1 MRRGKKWKAS
11 KAQESCLMAD
21 GATTMRLTAASHSA
35 KEEVHSFSKVF
46 IQRKAQTVMWLWA
59 WLMFSSVLC
68 VCCLACFVLPA
79 NAALKK

>member
-1 MRRGKKWKAS
+1 MHELKNEMRRGKKWKAS

-35 KEEVHSFSKVF
+35 KEEV
-46 IQRKAQTVMWLWA
+46 RKAQTVMWLWA